1 MLGIPWAN
9 LNKLTLQHHVATWKT
24 QRRCKIVA
32 CLLQFQQGSTKK
44 TLSHSRLPWLS
55 WMQTAAA
62 ATSRRTRCFSENAI
76 LQTQA
81 DVWAKDW
88 SKFLE
93 RERKLHKSLWGEKWK
108 SPGAASPF
116 IETSVWVFPHSVNFP
131 AELLWNFHSPPEIS
145 WHVHCSERKEGECLE
160 NESKT
165 QTHEFLVIEWLR
177 HTKWQK
183 FLYQ

>member
-9 LNKLTLQHHVATWKT
+9 LNKLTLQHHVAAWKT
-24 QRRCKIVA
+24 QRCCKIVA

-44 TLSHSRLPWLS
+44 PLSHSRLPWFS

-81 DVWAKDW
+81 GVWARDW

-116 IETSVWVFPHSVNFP
+116 YRDQCVGFPTFCEFPSRAIVKFPFSTGDILACALLREGREERGWMFGKRKQDTDTWVPGYWMTLSH
-131 AELLWNFHSPPEIS
+131 
-145 WHVHCSERKEGECLE
+145 
-160 NESKT
+160 
-165 QTHEFLVIEWLR
+165 
-177 HTKWQK
+177 
-183 FLYQ
+183 